1 MEDKK
6 EIRFSLSTFLL
17 TLLIIA
23 ILSALV
29 TATVIIG
36 FGSNSSD
43 TSKDISAANKVLE
56 DTVVEKTETP
66 VEKTE
71 KVSDENIYS
80 MDFNFLKAKNEE
92 ENKIYSPL
100 SIRYALNMLKDGS
113 KGTTKD
119 QITNLITDRALTKYN
134 SNANLSLA
142 NALFVRDTYE
152 NSISKDYIKLLNDNY
167 NAETIADSFE
177 SSENVNAFV
186 AKKTLNLL
194 PNLLPDGPVT
204 NDFLLINALAIDLE
218 WVEKFVHMDGYYSF
232 YPHTNFS
239 WGTSSNVVKYEKFNN
254 TDLTVSG
261 MDIGASVFKYKAVDD
276 YGEQNIRDTVSKA
289 FVDWKNSDQYY
300 GDSEYEDKDFLPKF
314 LDKYID
320 DLNNYYGSI
329 EKSTEFE
336 FFVNDDVKVFAKK
349 LKESDN
355 TNLQYVGIMPI
366 NESLTSYIEK
376 VDDAKVNELISNLKS
391 FERFEDFEE
400 GYITRVKGFIPK
412 FSFDYELDLKEQLN
426 ALGVTDIFDV
436 EKADISG
443 IVEAEGAYIS
453 DAIHKANIEFTQDGI
468 KAAAVTEFGGLGAGD
483 PFDYYLEMKVNE
495 IDLTFDKPYMFIV
508 RDVKTGEVW
517 FTGTVYEPLNIEDEP
532 EKDRDS
538 LLATYEK

>member
-43 TSKDISAANKVLE
+43 TSKDISAVNKVLE
-56 DTVVEKTETP
+56 DTVVEKPETP

-167 NAETIADSFE
+167 NAEIIADSFE

-314 LDKYID
+314 LDKYIE

-376 VDDAKVNELISNLKS
+376 VDDAKINELISNLKS

-483 PFDYYLEMKVNE
+483 PFDYYLEMKVKE

-532 EKDRDS
+532 EKERDS
-538 LLATYEK
+538 LATYEK

>member
-80 MDFNFLKAKNEE
+80 MDFKFLKAKNEE

-119 QITNLITDRALTKYN
+119 QITNLITDIALTKYN

-239 WGTSSNVVKYEKFNN
+239 WSTSSNVVKYEKFNN

-314 LDKYID
+314 LDKYIE

-355 TNLQYVGIMPI
+355 TNLQY
-366 NESLTSYIEK
+366 
-376 VDDAKVNELISNLKS
+376 DFALIC
-391 FERFEDFEE
+391 
-400 GYITRVKGFIPK
+400 
-412 FSFDYELDLKEQLN
+412 
-426 ALGVTDIFDV
+426 
-436 EKADISG
+436 
-443 IVEAEGAYIS
+443 
-453 DAIHKANIEFTQDGI
+453 
-468 KAAAVTEFGGLGAGD
+468 
-483 PFDYYLEMKVNE
+483 
-495 IDLTFDKPYMFIV
+495 
-508 RDVKTGEVW
+508 
-517 FTGTVYEPLNIEDEP
+517 
-532 EKDRDS
+532 
-538 LLATYEK
+538 

>member
-36 FGSNSSD
+36 FGGNSSD
-43 TSKDISAANKVLE
+43 ASKDISAANKVLE
-56 DTVVEKTETP
+56 DTVVEKPETP

-167 NAETIADSFE
+167 NAELISDSFE

-314 LDKYID
+314 LDKYIE

-376 VDDAKVNELISNLKS
+376 VDDAKINELISNLKS

-483 PFDYYLEMKVNE
+483 PFDYYLEMKVKE

-532 EKDRDS
+532 EKERDS
-538 LLATYEK
+538 LATYEK

>member
-36 FGSNSSD
+36 FGGNSSD

-56 DTVVEKTETP
+56 DTVVEKPETP

-71 KVSDENIYS
+71 NVSDENIYS

-113 KGTTKD
+113 NGTTKD

-152 NSISKDYIKLLNDNY
+152 NSINKDYIKLLNDNY

-194 PNLLPDGPVT
+194 PNLLPDGPIT

-239 WGTSSNVVKYEKFNN
+239 WSTSSNVVKYEKFNN

-314 LDKYID
+314 LDKYIE

-483 PFDYYLEMKVNE
+483 PFDYYLEMKVKE

>member
-43 TSKDISAANKVLE
+43 TSKDISAVNKVLE
-56 DTVVEKTETP
+56 DTVVEKPETP

-167 NAETIADSFE
+167 NAEIIADSFE

-239 WGTSSNVVKYEKFNN
+239 WGTSSNVMKYEKFNN

-314 LDKYID
+314 LDKYIE

-376 VDDAKVNELISNLKS
+376 VDDAKINELISNLKS

-426 ALGVTDIFDV
+426 SLGVTDIFDV
-436 EKADISG
+436 KKADISG
-443 IVEAEGAYIS
+443 IIEAEGAYIS

-483 PFDYYLEMKVNE
+483 PFDYYLEMKVKE

-532 EKDRDS
+532 EKERDS
-538 LLATYEK
+538 LATYEK

>member
-43 TSKDISAANKVLE
+43 TSKDISAVNKVLE
-56 DTVVEKTETP
+56 DTVVEKPETP

-167 NAETIADSFE
+167 NAEIIADSFE

-239 WGTSSNVVKYEKFNN
+239 WGTSSNVMKYEKFNN

-314 LDKYID
+314 LDKYIE

-376 VDDAKVNELISNLKS
+376 VDDAKINELISNLKS

-483 PFDYYLEMKVNE
+483 PFDYYLEMKVKE

-532 EKDRDS
+532 EKERDS
-538 LLATYEK
+538 LATYEK

>member
-100 SIRYALNMLKDGS
+100 SIRYALNMLKNGS

-152 NSISKDYIKLLNDNY
+152 NSISK
-167 NAETIADSFE
+167 
-177 SSENVNAFV
+177 
-186 AKKTLNLL
+186 
-194 PNLLPDGPVT
+194 
-204 NDFLLINALAIDLE
+204 
-218 WVEKFVHMDGYYSF
+218 
-232 YPHTNFS
+232 
-239 WGTSSNVVKYEKFNN
+239 
-254 TDLTVSG
+254 
-261 MDIGASVFKYKAVDD
+261 
-276 YGEQNIRDTVSKA
+276 
-289 FVDWKNSDQYY
+289 
-300 GDSEYEDKDFLPKF
+300 
-314 LDKYID
+314 
-320 DLNNYYGSI
+320 
-329 EKSTEFE
+329 
-336 FFVNDDVKVFAKK
+336 
-349 LKESDN
+349 
-355 TNLQYVGIMPI
+355 
-366 NESLTSYIEK
+366 
-376 VDDAKVNELISNLKS
+376 
-391 FERFEDFEE
+391 
-400 GYITRVKGFIPK
+400 
-412 FSFDYELDLKEQLN
+412 
-426 ALGVTDIFDV
+426 
-436 EKADISG
+436 
-443 IVEAEGAYIS
+443 
-453 DAIHKANIEFTQDGI
+453 
-468 KAAAVTEFGGLGAGD
+468 
-483 PFDYYLEMKVNE
+483 
-495 IDLTFDKPYMFIV
+495 
-508 RDVKTGEVW
+508 
-517 FTGTVYEPLNIEDEP
+517 
-532 EKDRDS
+532 
-538 LLATYEK
+538 

>member
-43 TSKDISAANKVLE
+43 TSKDISAVNKVLE
-56 DTVVEKTETP
+56 DTVVEKPETP

-167 NAETIADSFE
+167 NAEIIADSFE

-314 LDKYID
+314 LDKYIE

-376 VDDAKVNELISNLKS
+376 VDDAKINELISNLKS

-426 ALGVTDIFDV
+426 SLGVTDIFDV
-436 EKADISG
+436 KKADISG
-443 IVEAEGAYIS
+443 IIEAEGAYIS

-483 PFDYYLEMKVNE
+483 PFDYYLEMKVKE

-532 EKDRDS
+532 EKERDS
-538 LLATYEK
+538 LATYEK